1 MLLMPEFNL
10 QHVAQTL
17 GARLDAKDS
26 AHASL
31 KIFGVSGI
39 EEAGPGQITFIANP
53 KYAVLARTTKASAV
67 LVPDD
72 FASLP
77 TETTAALRTKNPHL
91 AFAKAIELF
100 QSPPKYAPRVHPSA
114 VIHASAKLG
123 KNCHIGACAVVG
135 NVVLGDDCVVLP
147 HAVLYD

>member
-1 MLLMPEFNL
+1 MPEFKL
-10 QHVAQTL
+10 QQVAEAL

-26 AHASL
+26 EHASV
-31 KIFGVSGI
+31 KIFGVAGI

-53 KYAVLARTTKASAV
+53 KYAAMARTTKASAV

-100 QSPPKYAPRVHPSA
+100 QSQPKYAAGIHPSA
-114 VIHASAKLG
+114 VVHPS
-123 KNCHIGACAVVG
+123 
-135 NVVLGDDCVVLP
+135 
-147 HAVLYD
+147 